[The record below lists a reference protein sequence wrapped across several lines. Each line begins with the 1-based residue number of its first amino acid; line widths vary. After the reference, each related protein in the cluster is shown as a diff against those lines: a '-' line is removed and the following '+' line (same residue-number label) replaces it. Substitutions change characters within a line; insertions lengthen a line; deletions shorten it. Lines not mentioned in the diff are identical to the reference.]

1 MARTSERFR
10 IFRPADLLI
19 PAVLV
24 PLLLLLGSGGGGN
37 GGNALIH
44 LPDGSSI
51 SLELDRDTSLAVTGN
66 LGEVVV
72 SVGDGR
78 VRIVSSPCPGQ
89 DCVRQRPVASPGET
103 VVCIPSGVFITI
115 EGEPA
120 EGSPDAFSY

>member
-1 MARTSERFR
+1 VVRNAERFR

-24 PLLLLLGSGGGGN
+24 PLLLLLGRGGGEN
-37 GGNALIH
+37 GGNARIH
-44 LPDGSSI
+44 LPDGSSV
-51 SLELDRDTSLAVTGN
+51 SLELDRDTSLAVQGN

-72 SVGDGR
+72 SVGDGC
-78 VRIVSSPCPGQ
+78 VSIASSPCPGQ
-89 DCVRQRPVASPGET
+89 DCVRQRPIESPGET
-103 VVCIPSGVFITI
+103 VVCIPSGVFVTV